1 MWNLRKGLPEK
12 CRSDEGSRVNLYN
25 VAAVETDLNEGSD
38 MREFITGNHAVARA
52 VRLCRTPLIAAYPI
66 TPQTPIYEKLSEWEA
81 SGELKGIMMRTESEH
96 SAMASCIA
104 ASLTGVRT
112 FTATSSQGLALMH
125 EMLHFAAGCRV
136 PVVMANV
143 NRLLAAPWGFWADQQ
158 DSLSQ
163 RDTGW
168 IQLYCENGQES
179 LDSVIQAYKIAE
191 EVFLPAMVCLEAFVV
206 SHFMEPVE
214 IPDQEQVDRFLPPL
228 NLPHRFDIDKPGYL
242 VPVVPPELY
251 RKYKHM
257 AQTSMNSVKKIADRV
272 DGEFREKFG
281 RGYGI
286 VEPVMLEDAEVVIV
300 TAGSITSTARIAI
313 KTLREQG
320 NRVGLLKIRLFRP
333 FPVEEIQRALI
344 GKKKIAVIDR
354 NNSSGSGG
362 IFCQELRAALVHSPD
377 RPLTFSYIAGIGGTD
392 VDPEIIGKIA
402 LDVTKR
408 REPVDTSIWIME

>member
-1 MWNLRKGLPEK
+1 MWNLCKGLSEK
-12 CRSDEGSRVNLYN
+12 CSPYEGTVSV
-25 VAAVETDLNEGSD
+25 
-38 MREFITGNHAVARA
+38 REFITGNHAVARA
-52 VRLCRTPLIAAYPI
+52 VKLCRTPLIAAYPI

-96 SAMASCIA
+96 SAMAACIS

-143 NRLLAAPWGFWADQQ
+143 NRLLAAPWGFWADQL

-168 IQLYCENGQES
+168 IQFYCENGQEA

-191 EVFLPAMVCLEAFVV
+191 QVFLPAMVCLEAFFV
-206 SHFMEPVE
+206 SHFMEPVD
-214 IPDQEQVDRFLPPL
+214 IPDQEQVDHFLPPL
-228 NLPHRFDIDKPGYL
+228 DLPHRFDIDKPGYL

-257 AQTSMNSVKKIADRV
+257 AQISMNSVKEIATQV
-272 DGEFREKFG
+272 DHEFQEEFG

-286 VEPVMLEDAEVVIV
+286 IESEMVDDAEIVIV
-300 TAGSITSTARIAI
+300 TAGSITSTARVAI
-313 KTLREQG
+313 KVLRQEG
-320 NRVGLLKIRLFRP
+320 RRVGLLKIRLFRP
-333 FPVEEIQRALI
+333 FPVETIQQALT

-354 NNSSGSGG
+354 NFSVGGGG

-377 RPLTFSYIAGIGGTD
+377 HPLIFNYIAGIGGTD
-392 VDPEIIGKIA
+392 VNPGMIEKIA
-402 LDVTKR
+402 LDVMKKT
-408 REPVDTSIWIME
+408 EPVDTPIWIME

>member
-1 MWNLRKGLPEK
+1 MK
-12 CRSDEGSRVNLYN
+12 
-25 VAAVETDLNEGSD
+25 
-38 MREFITGNHAVARA
+38 EFMTGNHAVARA

-112 FTATSSQGLALMH
+112 FTATSSQGIALMH

-143 NRLLAAPWGFWADQQ
+143 NRLLAAPWGFWADQL

-168 IQLYCENGQES
+168 IQFYCENGQES
-179 LDSVIQAYKIAE
+179 LDTVIQAYKIAE
-191 EVFLPAMVCLEAFVV
+191 QVYLPAMISLEAFFV
-206 SHFMEPVE
+206 SHSMEPVD

-228 NLPHRFDIDKPGYL
+228 DLPHRFDIDKPGYF

-257 AQTSMNSVKKIADRV
+257 AQTSMNSVKEIAIRV
-272 DGEFREKFG
+272 DHEFREEFG

-286 VEPVMLEDAEVVIV
+286 IEPVMLDDAEIVIV
-300 TAGSITSTARIAI
+300 TAGSITSTARVAI
-313 KTLREQG
+313 KALQG
-320 NRVGLLKIRLFRP
+320 KGYRVGLLKLRLFRP
-333 FPVEEIQRALI
+333 FPVEAIQQALI

-354 NNSSGSGG
+354 NISLGGGG

-377 RPLTFSYIAGIGGTD
+377 HPLIFSYIAGIGGTD
-392 VDPEIIGKIA
+392 VNPEVIEKIA
-402 LDVTKR
+402 LDVMKKT
-408 REPVDTSIWIME
+408 EPMDTPIWMMEDPDSR

>member
-1 MWNLRKGLPEK
+1 MK
-12 CRSDEGSRVNLYN
+12 
-25 VAAVETDLNEGSD
+25 
-38 MREFITGNHAVARA
+38 EFMTGNHAVARA

-112 FTATSSQGLALMH
+112 FTATSSQGIALMH

-143 NRLLAAPWGFWADQQ
+143 NRLLAAPWGFWADQL

-168 IQLYCENGQES
+168 IQFYCENGQES
-179 LDSVIQAYKIAE
+179 LDTVIQAYKIAE
-191 EVFLPAMVCLEAFVV
+191 QVYLPAMISLEAFFV
-206 SHFMEPVE
+206 SHSMEPVD

-228 NLPHRFDIDKPGYL
+228 DLPHRFDIDKPGYF

-257 AQTSMNSVKKIADRV
+257 AQTSMNSVKEIAIRV
-272 DGEFREKFG
+272 DHEFREEFG

-286 VEPVMLEDAEVVIV
+286 IEPVMLDDAEIVIV
-300 TAGSITSTARIAI
+300 TAGSITSTARVAI
-313 KTLREQG
+313 KALREKG
-320 NRVGLLKIRLFRP
+320 DRVGLLKLRLFRP
-333 FPVEEIQRALI
+333 FPVEAIQQALI

-354 NNSSGSGG
+354 NISLGGGG

-377 RPLTFSYIAGIGGTD
+377 HPLIFSYIAGIGGTD
-392 VDPEIIGKIA
+392 VNPEVIEKIA
-402 LDVTKR
+402 LDVMKKT
-408 REPVDTSIWIME
+408 EPMDTPIWMMEDPDSR